1 MIYQYLGVVIGILAV
16 IIAIIRFRDGKT
28 SSAMLIFWIVIWSVI
43 SLVSVFP
50 ETTTI
55 FANLFGIGR
64 GLDLILILG
73 LIASYYLIFK
83 LYTLIEKLE
92 MEITELVRQIAI
104 NQEENEKT
112 KDITKDED
120 LEEIRML

>member
-43 SLVSVFP
+43 SLVSIFP
-50 ETTTI
+50 ETTTV

-92 MEITELVRQIAI
+92 MEITELVRQIAL
-104 NQEENEKT
+104 NQEENETK
-112 KDITKDED
+112 KDINEDED
-120 LEEIRML
+120 LEE

>member
-1 MIYQYLGVVIGILAV
+1 MIYQYLSVLIGILAV

-28 SSAMLIFWIVIWSVI
+28 SSSMLIFWIVIWSVI
-43 SLVSVFP
+43 SLLSVFP

-92 MEITELVRQIAI
+92 MEITELVRQIAL
-104 NQEENEKT
+104 NQEENETT
-112 KDITKDED
+112 KDINEDED
-120 LEEIRML
+120 LEE

>member
-28 SSAMLIFWIVIWSVI
+28 SSAMLIFWVVIWSVI

-50 ETTTI
+50 ETTTV

-92 MEITELVRQIAI
+92 MEITELVRQIAL
-104 NQEENEKT
+104 NQEENEIK
-112 KDITKDED
+112 KDINEDED
-120 LEEIRML
+120 LKK

>member
-1 MIYQYLGVVIGILAV
+1 MIYQYLGLLIGIFAI

-43 SLVSVFP
+43 GIVSVFP
-50 ETTTI
+50 ETTTV

-73 LIASYYLIFK
+73 LIVSYYLIFK
-83 LYTLIEKLE
+83 LYTMIEKLE
-92 MEITELVRQIAI
+92 MEITELVRQIAL
-104 NQEENEKT
+104 NQEENEIKEDT
-112 KDITKDED
+112 DDVEDIDGIKN
-120 LEEIRML
+120 

>member
-1 MIYQYLGVVIGILAV
+1 MIYQYLSVLIGILAV
-16 IIAIIRFRDGKT
+16 IIAIIRFRAGKT
-28 SSAMLIFWIVIWSVI
+28 TSSMLIFWIVIWSVI
-43 SLVSVFP
+43 SLLSVFP

-92 MEITELVRQIAI
+92 MEITELVRQIAL
-104 NQEENEKT
+104 NQEENETT
-112 KDITKDED
+112 KDINED
-120 LEEIRML
+120 LEE

>member
-28 SSAMLIFWIVIWSVI
+28 SSAMLIFWIAIWSVI

-55 FANLFGIGR
+55 LANLFGIGR

-73 LIASYYLIFK
+73 IIASYYLVFK
-83 LYTLIEKLE
+83 LYTMIEKLE
-92 MEITELVRQIAI
+92 LEITELVRQIAL
-104 NQEENEKT
+104 NQEENET
-112 KDITKDED
+112 KKYINEDED
-120 LEEIRML
+120 LEK

>member
-1 MIYQYLGVVIGILAV
+1 MIYQYLGVLIGILAV

-28 SSAMLIFWIVIWSVI
+28 SSSMLIFWIVIWSLI
-43 SLVSVFP
+43 SLLSVFP
-50 ETTTI
+50 ETTTV

-92 MEITELVRQIAI
+92 MEITELVRQIAL
-104 NQEENEKT
+104 NQEENETK
-112 KDITKDED
+112 KDINEDED
-120 LEEIRML
+120 LEE

>member
-1 MIYQYLGVVIGILAV
+1 MIYQYLGVLIGILAV

-28 SSAMLIFWIVIWSVI
+28 SSSMLIFWIVIWSLI
-43 SLVSVFP
+43 SLLSVFP

-92 MEITELVRQIAI
+92 MEITELVRQIAL
-104 NQEENEKT
+104 NQEENETK
-112 KDITKDED
+112 KDINEDED
-120 LEEIRML
+120 LEE

>member
-1 MIYQYLGVVIGILAV
+1 MIYQYLGLLIGIFAI

-43 SLVSVFP
+43 GIVSVFP
-50 ETTTI
+50 ETTTV

-73 LIASYYLIFK
+73 LITSYYLIFK
-83 LYTLIEKLE
+83 LYTMIEKLE
-92 MEITELVRQIAI
+92 MEITELVRQIAL
-104 NQEENEKT
+104 NQEENEIKE
-112 KDITKDED
+112 DIDDVED
-120 LEEIRML
+120 